1 MIEFTVYSRYGCH
14 LCEDLLQQLT
24 QLQQVHGFKVIEVDI
39 DSNPQLIEQYG
50 SQVPVVTCGDEQ
62 ICHYFLDQAAIL
74 QQLKNNQKG
83 RVNDV

>member
-14 LCEDLLQQLT
+14 LCEDLLMQLT
-24 QLQQVHGFKVIEVDI
+24 QLQQVHDFGIIEVDI

-50 SQVPVVTCGDEQ
+50 SLVPVVTCGDEK

-74 QQLKNNQKG
+74 QLLESNQ
-83 RVNDV
+83 